1 MFVINLNKTKYRLQV
16 FLNLPDCNNS
26 VTLHNIEFETK
37 FSLLGLTPREI
48 SLILPLI
55 LTNSILNNN
64 ESAIKCEKVKNFF
77 DLYRTALNY
86 EFDINQRD
94 SGFISRFKRVKIIVK
109 KVEAKIYF
117 FILLY

>member
-1 MFVINLNKTKYRLQV
+1 M
-16 FLNLPDCNNS
+16 NLPDCVNS
-26 VTLHNIEFETK
+26 VTSHNIDFETK

-55 LTNSILNNN
+55 LTNSILNNQ
-64 ESAIKCEKVKNFF
+64 ESAIKCVKVKNFH

-94 SGFISRFKRVKIIVK
+94 SGFISRFKRVKVINEKVGIVTFWVNNWIK
-109 KVEAKIYF
+109 KIKNFRIV
-117 FILLY
+117 